1 MDYGGAQKPGAAMGA
16 RARGPRRG
24 RRPGS
29 GPGLSRTAGRKSSGV
44 YGLGGLAVLALWGAW
59 SLGVVGC
66 SAPGSGYGWIGETP
80 GALFANMRQSPEEI
94 SRLERNAHYYTL
106 MGQPELGL
114 KEVELAHQQ
123 NPDNL
128 QITDLL
134 AQSYEELGQ
143 FEAARQLYQEALTR
157 HGLHAILANNLCFS
171 YYHEGR
177 WPEAESCFRQTLD
190 HDPGNV
196 AARNNLGLLYC
207 RLGRQDEAHR
217 LWQEAEGA
225 VAADAKMS
233 QALAVLGMPANA
245 AYARRPEPAPPA
257 AKAAQA
263 PTPKA
268 ADSRL
273 SAAIPAKPDTPAQPV
288 TSEVLAVPVAAK
300 PPVPTPAP
308 VAAKPQPEPRKQDAV
323 VQKTLAAQAPAKPAS
338 PVARGTTAP
347 TPAVTSS
354 RSPAAIPAQPVTPEV
369 PAVPVAANTP
379 APAPAPIAAKL
390 RPEPRKQS
398 TSPPKA
404 LAAQT
409 TQPAPQ
415 AAPPPRQA
423 PLTAAERVDT
433 AIEVRNG
440 TRTKNLAHQTRTL
453 LRQEGFTVAMI
464 GNHVD
469 FGTTK
474 TIIYYR
480 PGAERIAQGLTC
492 TVFPSAEPEPSLKL
506 KKGVD
511 IKVLLGHDLLENP
524 QFMARLNDGGLPAA
538 PVSQPPA
545 ATETHA
551 AAKTEAEPSAA
562 SHQVPL
568 KKSRATAGPEHQPI
582 APQSKEVAA
591 QPLTSPAPTPL
602 TAAEL
607 MDTAIEVRNGTWTKD
622 LARQTRS
629 LLCQEGFTV
638 AMIGNHFDFG
648 ATKTIIYYR
657 PGAERVARAVGAT
670 VFPQAGLE
678 PSLKLEKGMDIK
690 ILLGADLLQRPLLM
704 AHLFAGDI

>member
-1 MDYGGAQKPGAAMGA
+1 MVYGGEQKPGATE
-16 RARGPRRG
+16 RALPSGPRRG
-24 RRPGS
+24 RRS
-29 GPGLSRTAGRKSSGV
+29 LAAGRSSGV
-44 YGLGGLAVLALWGAW
+44 YGLAGLAVLALWGAW

-66 SAPGSGYGWIGETP
+66 SGPGPGYSLGAESPGS
-80 GALFANMRQSPEEI
+80 LFANMRQSPEEI
-94 SRLERNAHYYTL
+94 SRLERNAHYYKL

-114 KEVELAHQQ
+114 KEMELAHRQ

-134 AQSYEELGQ
+134 AQNYEDLGK

-157 HGLHAILANNLCFS
+157 QGPHAVLANNLCFS
-171 YYHEGR
+171 YYREGR
-177 WPEAESCFRQTLD
+177 WQEAETCLRQTLD

-196 AARNNLGLLYC
+196 AALNNLGLLYC
-207 RLGRQDEAHR
+207 RLGRQDEARR
-217 LWQEAEGA
+217 LWQEAESA
-225 VAADAKMS
+225 AAADAKMS
-233 QALAVLGMPANA
+233 QAMAVLGMPESAV
-245 AYARRPEPAPPA
+245 YARRPEPAPPA
-257 AKAAQA
+257 AKVAQA
-263 PTPKA
+263 PEPKTA
-268 ADSRL
+268 SSRL
-273 SAAIPAKPDTPAQPV
+273 PAPAPAKPDTPAPPV
-288 TSEVLAVPVAAK
+288 TPKETGVPLAAK
-300 PPVPTPAP
+300 P
-308 VAAKPQPEPRKQDAV
+308 
-323 VQKTLAAQAPAKPAS
+323 
-338 PVARGTTAP
+338 
-347 TPAVTSS
+347 
-354 RSPAAIPAQPVTPEV
+354 
-369 PAVPVAANTP
+369 P
-379 APAPAPIAAKL
+379 APAPASVEASP
-390 RPEPRKQS
+390 RPEAPKQ
-398 TSPPKA
+398 TASPQKA
-404 LAAQT
+404 LVAEA
-409 TQPAPQ
+409 PGPVPQ
-415 AAPPPRQA
+415 AAPPPRLA
-423 PLTAAERVDT
+423 PLTTAELADST
-433 AIEVRNG
+433 IEVRNG
-440 TRTKNLAHQTRTL
+440 TRTKNLALQTRTL
-453 LRQEGFTVAMI
+453 LRQEGFTVARI

-469 FGTTK
+469 FGATK